1 MLVTLNKWCAI
12 FSFLH
17 LIFTNKFF
25 VYCEF
30 MYYHKDFVFDLGLMS
45 LTAFVG
51 QIFIYR
57 MIKQFKQH
65 IVPFV
70 VTTRKIITVGLSL
83 IYFHHE
89 TSLGQISAII
99 IVFLATVYEFLGSIM
114 KTP

>member
-1 MLVTLNKWCAI
+1 MLL
-12 FSFLH
+12 L
-17 LIFTNKFF
+17 
-25 VYCEF
+25 
-30 MYYHKDFVFDLGLMS
+30 S

-57 MIKQFKQH
+57 MIKEFKQH

-89 TSLGQISAII
+89 TSFGQIFSIC
-99 IVFLATVYEFLGSIM
+99 IVFFATVYEFLDSI
-114 KTP
+114 KKQPDSGDSI